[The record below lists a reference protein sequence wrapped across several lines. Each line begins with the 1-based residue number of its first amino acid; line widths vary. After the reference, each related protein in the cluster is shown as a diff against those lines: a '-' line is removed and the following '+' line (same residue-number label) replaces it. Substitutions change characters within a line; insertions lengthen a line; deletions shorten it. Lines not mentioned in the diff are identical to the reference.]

1 MLSVPRNAPSHD
13 GQGML
18 CVPRDVPDGQ
28 GMLCVPRDVPPG
40 TPREGQGMLSVPR
53 NASPGML
60 RPTTGRGCCVSPGM
74 LCPQECSVPRR
85 AGNFVC
91 PQGRCVSGTLLQG
104 RTGRVCCVSP
114 GTPGTCAGNVVCP
127 QGRCASREFCVSPG
141 TVCVPR
147 DEISRQQ
154 NRPSTKRSCELFV
167 LRPIGACSGE
177 NSRNTTRH
185 RAVNDWPSTI
195 PV

>member
-1 MLSVPRNAPSHD
+1 MSPGTRGISL
-13 GQGML
+13 
-18 CVPRDVPDGQ
+18 PRDTRDAPRGTGNVECPQ
-28 GMLCVPRDVPPG
+28 GSPS
-40 TPREGQGMLSVPR
+40 RER
-53 NASPGML
+53 
-60 RPTTGRGCCVSPGM
+60 CVSPGT
-74 LCPQECSVPRR
+74 LRPQGRCARDSQRDGRHQGRSRR
-85 AGNFVC
+85 AGNVVC

-114 GTPGTCAGNVVCP
+114 GTCAPPGNVVCP
-127 QGRCASREFCVSPG
+127 QGRCVSPG
-141 TVCVPR
+141 TKFQGR
-147 DEISRQQ
+147 GRNFSSIKYSRQQ